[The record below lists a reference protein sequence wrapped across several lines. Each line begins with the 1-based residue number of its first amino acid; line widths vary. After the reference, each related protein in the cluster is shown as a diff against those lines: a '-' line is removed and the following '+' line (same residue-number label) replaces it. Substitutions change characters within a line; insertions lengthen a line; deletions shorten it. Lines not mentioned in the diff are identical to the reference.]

1 MDDKPSFLKRNGPW
15 IICGILLL
23 IIMVGSG
30 FGYRYHQKLLMD
42 QIKPLDSLKTVLAER
57 DELQQLLIDNAI
69 DSVRSLD
76 TEYDS
81 YYEDYV
87 REYNRRIR
95 LEREMRS
102 IIAMRFNRAYLD
114 SIADHYEFR

>member
-1 MDDKPSFLKRNGPW
+1 MSTIGPFLKRNAPW
-15 IICGILLL
+15 LVSGVLLI

-30 FGYRYHQKLLMD
+30 FGYRYHKEQL
-42 QIKPLDSLKTVLAER
+42 KPLDSLKSVLIKR
-57 DELQQLLIDNAI
+57 DKMQELLIEKAI
-69 DSVRSLD
+69 DSVSALQY
-76 TEYDS
+76 EYDS

-102 IIAMRFNRAYLD
+102 IISMRFNRAYLD
-114 SIADHYEFR
+114 SIADHYQFR

>member
-1 MDDKPSFLKRNGPW
+1 MSNIAPFLKRNAPW

-30 FGYRYHQKLLMD
+30 FGYRYHQKLLKD
-42 QIKPLDSLKTVLAER
+42 QIKPLDSLKSVLAER
-57 DELQQLLIDNAI
+57 DEMQELLIEKAI